1 MAGWKFL
8 DSKAAACVIILATV
22 CLIVAVTC
30 FWPKLAELWQVAADR
45 RKERREREKA
55 RQAARQAA
63 RPPVSRS
70 GVGSQ
75 PPPVPVRVPVQARRV
90 RVVSPPPF
98 RASVLAAMDEQLSDI
113 PVDDI
118 VRLYLGETE

>member
-22 CLIVAVTC
+22 CLIVAVVC

-90 RVVSPPPF
+90 RVHPRPVPKALLPYE
-98 RASVLAAMDEQLSDI
+98 ADLSDI
-113 PVDDI
+113 DVDAI
-118 VRLYLGETE
+118 VREYRGEHR

>member
-1 MAGWKFL
+1 MIPGWAFL

-22 CLIVAVTC
+22 CLAVAVTC

-55 RQAARQAA
+55 RQAAR
-63 RPPVSRS
+63 PPISRS

>member
-22 CLIVAVTC
+22 CLVVAVTC

-45 RKERREREKA
+45 RKERRERDKA

-90 RVVSPPPF
+90 RVHPRPVPKALLPYE
-98 RASVLAAMDEQLSDI
+98 ADLSDI
-113 PVDDI
+113 DVDAI
-118 VRLYLGETE
+118 VREYRGEHR

>member
-22 CLIVAVTC
+22 CLIVAVVC

-45 RKERREREKA
+45 RKERRERDKA

-90 RVVSPPPF
+90 RVHPRPVPKALLPYE
-98 RASVLAAMDEQLSDI
+98 ADLSDI
-113 PVDDI
+113 DVDAI
-118 VRLYLGETE
+118 VREYRGEHR

>member
-22 CLIVAVTC
+22 CLVVAVTC

-75 PPPVPVRVPVQARRV
+75 PPPVPVRVPVQTRRV
-90 RVVSPPPF
+90 RVHPRPVPKALLPYE
-98 RASVLAAMDEQLSDI
+98 ADLSDI
-113 PVDDI
+113 DVDAI
-118 VRLYLGETE
+118 VREYRGEHR

>member
-22 CLIVAVTC
+22 CLVVAVTC

-90 RVVSPPPF
+90 RVHPRPVPKALLPYE
-98 RASVLAAMDEQLSDI
+98 ADLSDI
-113 PVDDI
+113 DVDAI
-118 VRLYLGETE
+118 VREYRGEHR

>member
-1 MAGWKFL
+1 MPGWAYLSPQAVRVVIVLAAVALSMMVGPFL
-8 DSKAAACVIILATV
+8 
-22 CLIVAVTC
+22 
-30 FWPKLAELWQVAADR
+30 LWVMDNWGIWADR

-90 RVVSPPPF
+90 RVVSAPPF

>member
-1 MAGWKFL
+1 MIPGWAYL
-8 DSKAAACVIILATV
+8 SPQ
-22 CLIVAVTC
+22 AVTVVIV
-30 FWPKLAELWQVAADR
+30 LAAVALSMMVGPFLLWVMDNWGIWADR

-90 RVVSPPPF
+90 RVHPRPVPKALLPYE
-98 RASVLAAMDEQLSDI
+98 ADLSDI
-113 PVDDI
+113 DVDAI
-118 VRLYLGETE
+118 VREYRGEHR